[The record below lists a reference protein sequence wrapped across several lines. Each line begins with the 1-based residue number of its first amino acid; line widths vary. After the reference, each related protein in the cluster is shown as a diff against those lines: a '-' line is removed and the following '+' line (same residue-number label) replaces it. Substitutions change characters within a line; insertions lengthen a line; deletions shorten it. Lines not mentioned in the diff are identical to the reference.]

1 MIYFDNSATT
11 KCSKAAMEI
20 MCEALSENFGNPSS
34 LHNFGF
40 TAEKYIKNT
49 RAIIAST
56 LKCDV
61 KEIVFTS
68 GGTEGNNMAIRGCA
82 YAYQKRGKHIITTSV
97 EHAAVINPCK
107 QLEKEGFEVTYLPV
121 DEKGVVSVDDV
132 KNALRDDTILVA
144 IMYVNNEIGSVMP
157 ISQIGSLLKDRPNTY
172 FFVDAIQAYGKYQIN
187 PKNMG
192 IDLMSVSGHKLHGPK
207 GSGFLYIK
215 DKVRVEPII
224 LGGGQENALR
234 SGTENVPAIA
244 GLGVAVKEAYDNL
257 SVNVEKMN
265 SLKKHLRERLSEI
278 DNIVV
283 NGPDCDEGAPH
294 IVSVTVTG
302 VRSEVML
309 HTLEEK
315 GIYVSAG
322 SACSS
327 NKPSPSRTLQAIG
340 LTGLPLESTIRF
352 SFCENNTID
361 EVDEAIEVMKATVP
375 TLRKFTRH

>member
-40 TAEKYIKNT
+40 TAEKYIKNS

-121 DEKGVVSVDDV
+121 NEKGVVSVDDV

-192 IDLMSVSGHKLHGPK
+192 IDMMSVSGHKLHGPK

-244 GLGVAVKEAYDNL
+244 SLGVAVKEAYDNL
-257 SVNVEKMN
+257 SVNVERMT
-265 SLKKHLRERLSEI
+265 SVKKHLRERLSEI

-352 SFCENNTID
+352 SFCEDNTID

>member
-11 KCSKAAMEI
+11 KCSRAAMEI

-40 TAEKYIKNT
+40 TAEKYIKNS

-172 FFVDAIQAYGKYQIN
+172 FFVDAIQAFGKYQIN

-192 IDLMSVSGHKLHGPK
+192 IDMMSVSGHKLHGPK

-257 SVNVEKMN
+257 SVNVERMT
-265 SLKKHLRERLSEI
+265 SVKKHLRERLSEI
-278 DNIVV
+278 DDIVI
-283 NGPDCDEGAPH
+283 NGPDCNEGAPH

-340 LTGLPLESTIRF
+340 LSGLPLESTIRF
-352 SFCENNTID
+352 SFCEDNTIE

>member
-11 KCSKAAMEI
+11 KCSRAAMEI
-20 MCEALSENFGNPSS
+20 MCEALSVNFGNPSS

-40 TAEKYIKNT
+40 TAEKYIKNS
-49 RAIIAST
+49 RAVIAST

-224 LGGGQENALR
+224 LGGGQENAFR

-257 SVNVEKMN
+257 SVNVERMT
-265 SLKKHLRERLSEI
+265 SVKKHLRERLSEI
-278 DNIVV
+278 DDIVI

-340 LTGLPLESTIRF
+340 LSGLPLESTIRF
-352 SFCENNTID
+352 SFCEDNTIE

>member
-11 KCSKAAMEI
+11 KCSRAAMEI

-40 TAEKYIKNT
+40 TAEKYIKNS

-68 GGTEGNNMAIRGCA
+68 GGTEGNNMAIRGCV

-121 DEKGVVSVDDV
+121 DEKGVVSVEDV

-192 IDLMSVSGHKLHGPK
+192 IDMMSVSGHKLHGPK

-257 SVNVEKMN
+257 SVNVERMT
-265 SLKKHLRERLSEI
+265 SVKKHLRERLSEI
-278 DNIVV
+278 DDIVI

-340 LTGLPLESTIRF
+340 LSGLPLESTIRF
-352 SFCENNTID
+352 SFCEDNTIE

>member
-40 TAEKYIKNT
+40 TAEKYIKNS

-121 DEKGVVSVDDV
+121 DEKGVVSVEDV

-172 FFVDAIQAYGKYQIN
+172 FFVDAIQAFGKYQIN

-192 IDLMSVSGHKLHGPK
+192 IDMMSVSGHKLHGPK

-257 SVNVEKMN
+257 SVNVERMT
-265 SLKKHLRERLSEI
+265 SVKKHLRERLSEI
-278 DNIVV
+278 DDIVI

-340 LTGLPLESTIRF
+340 LSGLPLESTIRF
-352 SFCENNTID
+352 SFCEDNTIE

>member
-34 LHNFGF
+34 LHSFGF
-40 TAEKYIKNT
+40 TAEKYIKNS

-107 QLEKEGFEVTYLPV
+107 QLEKEGFDVTYLPV

-144 IMYVNNEIGSVMP
+144 IMFVNNEIGSVMP

-352 SFCENNTID
+352 SFCEDNTID

>member
-34 LHNFGF
+34 LHSFGF
-40 TAEKYIKNT
+40 TAEKYIKNS

-257 SVNVEKMN
+257 SANVEKMN
-265 SLKKHLRERLSEI
+265 SLKKHLRDRLAEI
-278 DNIVV
+278 DDIVV

-352 SFCENNTID
+352 SFCEDNTID

>member
-40 TAEKYIKNT
+40 TAEKYIKNS
-49 RAIIAST
+49 RAVIAST

-107 QLEKEGFEVTYLPV
+107 QLEKEGFDVTYLPV

-257 SVNVEKMN
+257 AANVEKMN
-265 SLKKHLRERLSEI
+265 SLKKHLRDRLAEI
-278 DNIVV
+278 DDIVV

-352 SFCENNTID
+352 SFCEDNTID